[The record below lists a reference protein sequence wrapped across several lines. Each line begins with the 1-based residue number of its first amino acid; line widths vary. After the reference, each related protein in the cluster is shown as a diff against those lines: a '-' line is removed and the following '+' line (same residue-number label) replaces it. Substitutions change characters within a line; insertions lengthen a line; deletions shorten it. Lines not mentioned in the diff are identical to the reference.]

1 MDWFLY
7 DRDFRHERV
16 KYNFN
21 KVEHYVKGVQIR
33 SVFWSVFSCTRTK
46 YGDLRSKSPYIQ
58 ENTDQK
64 ILRIWTL
71 FTQWRYLI
79 LHPRMKLNYLTP
91 DRQLP
96 VQS

>member
-1 MDWFLY
+1 MTVTKSLREKCRNTEYFLVRIFLY
-7 DRDFRHERV
+7 S
-16 KYNFN
+16 
-21 KVEHYVKGVQIR
+21 VQ
-33 SVFWSVFSCTRTK
+33 
-46 YGDLRSKSPYIQ
+46 IQ